1 MESGEASVAGA
12 AIAVAAHRASSEL
25 VIAAAKIRAGE
36 AAAIAHQVHGAFGFT
51 HKHRLLRLTRRS
63 WSWRDEFG
71 TESRWSRELGRREV
85 HVQGEPP
92 KVIRCS
98 DLVNCH
104 RNPPHLWYVLPQM
117 SLPKSQSFRSRPS
130 SWWRFETEAEVPR
143 VQRRW

>member
-1 MESGEASVAGA
+1 VESGEASVAGA

-104 RNPPHLWYVLPQM
+104 RNPPTFMVCSTANEL
-117 SLPKSQSFRSRPS
+117 
-130 SWWRFETEAEVPR
+130 AEIAKFSVTSVKLVEIR
-143 VQRRW
+143 D